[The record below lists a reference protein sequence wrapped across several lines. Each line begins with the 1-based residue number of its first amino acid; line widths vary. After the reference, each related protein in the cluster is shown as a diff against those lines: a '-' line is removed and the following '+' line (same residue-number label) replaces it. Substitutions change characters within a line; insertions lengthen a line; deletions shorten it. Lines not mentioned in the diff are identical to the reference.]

1 MNILHILLPIAIL
14 LISKTYSVP
23 IDTTEYLDLPTDEIP
38 IATTITTTTTTTTTT
53 TLAPEVDHEWEDL
66 VLGGPTVVNYLGLF
80 MVHASRKDQVLT
92 PSSDYIVNYIH
103 NVQSLRATL
112 IQISS
117 AMQAA
122 FQVARE
128 DLVRIQNSM
137 NQIPEHIK
145 AGLLLIQTAP
155 KDLLSKLLPYTLR
168 NVKRAANEGSSVSK
182 PTLERF
188 VSVGL
193 LLEEFATLISS
204 TSSTSAENADYLIE
218 ANAYSVDM
226 KIQWD
231 LVVKLFKKFSE
242 RADFTQTSIS
252 NSFIEPADQ
261 VLNANSF
268 NSQSDRL
275 TLLQKLISAT
285 IAIDQSSHLLDM
297 MARTYNDVSN
307 DHMEDQI
314 TSNKAYLGLTI
325 ESVRATSQRQ
335 LWQNLLS
342 QSVKVARLTQERHKQ
357 FAETSLSRQAEYATY
372 LEGVLSA

>member
-92 PSSDYIVNYIH
+92 PSSDYTINYIH

-261 VLNANSF
+261 VLNANGF

>member
-92 PSSDYIVNYIH
+92 PSSDYTINYIH